1 MLDWIMLE
9 KIYEALGKLIF
20 ADSPMSNIR
29 ILVSPNYDNI
39 ILKLLNENII
49 GMPIHDITTLY
60 GIQYSREGYENAIIV
75 YDYVKASTDP
85 NFIIRIVI

>member
-1 MLDWIMLE
+1 MLE
-9 KIYEALGKLIF
+9 KIYEALGKFQL
-20 ADSPMSNIR
+20 AYSPMSNIR
-29 ILVSPNYDNI
+29 ILVSSNYDNI

-49 GMPIHDITTLY
+49 GMPIYDITTLY